1 MQPNGVCHFPL
12 LDVILLEQQSS
23 FFVTAMQSNCSFA
36 MLPLH
41 DYNPTTCMW
50 KQVANNYILRLK
62 MFKFF
67 RLIKLVI
74 IMVLGNVE
82 DERTFSTLIFMKSK
96 LINQL
101 TTHLDLVV
109 KIYA

>member
-1 MQPNGVCHFPL
+1 L
-12 LDVILLEQQSS
+12 LDAILSEQQSS
-23 FFVTAMQSNCSFA
+23 FFIIAMQSNCSFA
-36 MLPLH
+36 MLPLRA
-41 DYNPTTCMW
+41 YNPTTCMW
-50 KQVANNYILRLK
+50 KQVANSYILRLK

-67 RLIKLVI
+67 RLIELVI